1 MSAHSDA
8 PRDTAG
14 EDQTGFRLKGWHV
27 LAAFVGFFG
36 VVFSVNAF
44 FITKAF
50 ETFPGEDTRRSYVQ
64 GLAYNDVLEERAA
77 QAELGW
83 SASANLTAERVLVEV
98 RDEAGEPVRGLRL
111 AGTLRHPANMQLD
124 RDLTFT
130 EVRSGVYAAGV
141 ADLGEGRWE
150 LNAEAEG
157 DTPFAVEADLRW
169 RR

>member
-1 MSAHSDA
+1 M
-8 PRDTAG
+8 TART
-14 EDQTGFRLKGWHV
+14 EESGFRIKGWHV
-27 LAAFVGFFG
+27 LAGMAGFFG
-36 VVFSVNAF
+36 VVFTVNAI
-44 FITKAF
+44 FITLAF
-50 ETFPGEDTRRSYVQ
+50 DTFPGEDTRRSYVQ

-98 RDEAGEPVRGLRL
+98 RDTDGQPVRSLRL

-130 EVRSGVYAAGV
+130 EVRAGVYAAGV
-141 ADLGEGRWE
+141 ADLPEGRWE

-157 DTPFAVEADLRW
+157 ETPFAVEADLRW

>member
-1 MSAHSDA
+1 M
-8 PRDTAG
+8 TART
-14 EDQTGFRLKGWHV
+14 EKSGFTLKGWHV

-83 SASANLTAERVLVEV
+83 SASANLTEDRVLVEV
-98 RDEAGEPVRGLRL
+98 RDADGEPVNSLRL
-111 AGTLRHPANMQLD
+111 SGALRHPANMQLD

-130 EVRSGVYAAGV
+130 EVRPGVYGAGV
-141 ADLGEGRWE
+141 ADLPEGRWE

-157 DTPFAVEADLRW
+157 ETPFAVEADLRW

>member
-1 MSAHSDA
+1 M
-8 PRDTAG
+8 TARTDPSS
-14 EDQTGFRLKGWHV
+14 ETSGFTLKGWHV

-64 GLAYNDVLEERAA
+64 GLAYNEVLEERAA

-83 SASANLTAERVLVEV
+83 SASANLTAERVLIEV
-98 RDEAGEPVRGLRL
+98 RDADGAPVRSLRL
-111 AGTLRHPANMQLD
+111 TGTLRHPASMQLD
-124 RDLTFT
+124 RELTFT

-141 ADLGEGRWE
+141 AELSEGRWE
-150 LNAEAEG
+150 LNAEADG

-169 RR
+169 RP